1 MVLFLRVKEIL
12 LLPKQKSIVTLNIKD
27 CTIISNVSS
36 KDEMLRK
43 YIVSALNN
51 TLIFT
56 SPEKFKNSMAKL

>member
-1 MVLFLRVKEIL
+1 
-12 LLPKQKSIVTLNIKD
+12 
-27 CTIISNVSS
+27 VSS

-56 SPEKFKNSMAKL
+56 SPEKFKNSMAKI